1 MCKSKVKRKGKKGHE
16 NLNKDGKMMIL
27 KQVVLTIDDDKV
39 DAKTRMRIGMMTLKE
54 NADAQLSLFRF
65 FAFSHQSMT
74 RL

>member
-1 MCKSKVKRKGKKGHE
+1 
-16 NLNKDGKMMIL
+16 MIL
-27 KQVVLTIDDDKV
+27 MQVVLTIDDDKV

>member
-1 MCKSKVKRKGKKGHE
+1 M
-16 NLNKDGKMMIL
+16 NKDGKKDDI
-27 KQVVLTIDDDKV
+27 VLTIDDDKV